1 MVRASIM
8 TFAAPGGLVPLA
20 LTLCLA
26 GSVAMADVVPIVS
39 SSSAITTLSKTQV
52 TDIFLGKVSR
62 FPDGTQATPIDQTE
76 GSPARDE
83 FYATYAGKSPAQIKS
98 HWAKIIF
105 TGRGQP
111 PKTVVS
117 DIDVKILVAENPHA
131 ISYIERSAVDSSVHV
146 LLQP

>member
-1 MVRASIM
+1 M
-8 TFAAPGGLVPLA
+8 TFAAPGGLVAFA

-39 SSSAITTLSKTQV
+39 STSAITTLSKTQV

-62 FPDGTQATPIDQTE
+62 FPDGTQAIPIDQAE

-117 DIDVKILVAENPHA
+117 DSDVKILVAANPQA